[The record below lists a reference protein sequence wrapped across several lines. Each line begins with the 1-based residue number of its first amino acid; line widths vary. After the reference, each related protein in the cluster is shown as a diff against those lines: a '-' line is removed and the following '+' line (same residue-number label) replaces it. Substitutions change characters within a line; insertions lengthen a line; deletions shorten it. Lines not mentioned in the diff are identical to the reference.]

1 MLSPTG
7 LREVTNADTTIAG
20 WRESAVYAILFLL
33 PIASAS
39 VPHWVGVSFTVLV
52 ILGLPE
58 LFRMRW
64 ELARE
69 EQILVGILVAYFV
82 VFVLSDLANGWDY
95 LKTRNVGIETRFLL
109 ASVLLLLLRRTPH
122 AGTWLL
128 RGGVAGGFAVCFQ
141 TLFDVYVR
149 QELRASGAL
158 NPSVLGSYAALLAMF
173 SLVFWHMVP
182 NRPALR
188 YLIGASAAAA
198 FVALP
203 LTGTR
208 GSYVGLVGMLLVWTL
223 GRFRGRRLA
232 AALAVSAAVL
242 TATYVALHEIRQQQ
256 DVRWSQTYGAVH
268 GDDEMSVGRSPY
280 AVKLRIEM
288 WRVSLLIFRDNPV
301 WGVGRGNYVEAA
313 KKYVDQGKAPP
324 DVITYSLP
332 HSVYL
337 EALVARGIP
346 GLVVVLALLLYPLSY
361 FASGLRRSPDTALLG
376 ILLVAGIALFSLTD
390 TMTFLRNNFASLFLI
405 YLCTFFTMHQR
416 KLSREGY

>member
-1 MLSPTG
+1 MALSTD
-7 LREVTNADTTIAG
+7 LRDVTNTDTTIAG
-20 WRESAVYAILFLL
+20 WRENAVYAILFSL
-33 PIASAS
+33 PIAGPS
-39 VPHWVGVSFTVLV
+39 VPHWTGVSFTVLV
-52 ILGLPE
+52 LLGLPE

-64 ELARE
+64 GLARE

-82 VFVLSDLANGWDY
+82 VFALSDLANGWDY

-109 ASVLLLLLRRTPH
+109 ASAVLLLLRRTPH

-128 RGGVAGGFAVCFQ
+128 RGGVAGGFVVCLQ
-141 TLFDVYVR
+141 TLFDIYVR
-149 QELRASGAL
+149 QEVRASGVL

-173 SLVFWHMVP
+173 NLVFWHMVP

-198 FVALP
+198 FAALP

-208 GSYVGLVGMLLVWTL
+208 GSYVGLVGMLFVWTL
-223 GRFRGRRLA
+223 GRFRGQRLA

-242 TATYVALHEIRQQQ
+242 TVTYVALHEIRQQI
-256 DVRWSQTYGAVH
+256 DVTGSQSYGAVR
-268 GDDEMSVGRSPY
+268 GDGEMPISGSLY
-280 AVKLRIEM
+280 SAKLRIEM
-288 WRVSLLIFRDNPV
+288 WRVSLLIFRDNPI

-324 DVITYSLP
+324 DVITYPLP
-332 HSVYL
+332 HSVYF

-346 GLVVVLALLLYPLSY
+346 GLIVVLALLLYPLSY

-376 ILLVAGIALFSLTD
+376 TLLVVGIALFSLTD

>member
-1 MLSPTG
+1 MALSTG
-7 LREVTNADTTIAG
+7 LRDVTHTDTTIAG
-20 WRESAVYAILFLL
+20 WRENAVYAILFLL
-33 PIASAS
+33 PIAGAS

-52 ILGLPE
+52 LLGLPE
-58 LFRMRW
+58 LFRLRW
-64 ELARE
+64 GLARE
-69 EQILVGILVAYFV
+69 GQILVGILVAYFV

-109 ASVLLLLLRRTPH
+109 ASAVLLLLRRTPR
-122 AGTWLL
+122 AGIWLL
-128 RGGVAGGFAVCFQ
+128 RGGVAGGFAVCLQ

-158 NPSVLGSYAALLAMF
+158 NPSVLGSYAVLLAMF
-173 SLVFWHMVP
+173 NLVFWHMVP

-208 GSYVGLVGMLLVWTL
+208 GAYVGLVGMLFVWTL

-232 AALAVSAAVL
+232 AVLVVSAAVL
-242 TATYVALHEIRQQQ
+242 TVSYVALREIRQQM

-268 GDDEMSVGRSPY
+268 GDDEMAVGRSPY

-288 WRVSLLIFRDNPV
+288 WRVSLLIFRDNPL
-301 WGVGRGNYVEAA
+301 WGVGRGNYIEAA

-346 GLVVVLALLLYPLSY
+346 GLVVVLALLLYPLGY

-376 ILLVAGIALFSLTD
+376 TLLVVGIALFSLTD

-405 YLCTFFTMHQR
+405 YLCAFFTMHQR